1 MINARLR
8 KRWLMGGFAIA
19 SVGEPLDL
27 TYPVERLGAG
37 ADTLRELAAGRHP
50 FAERLKSAQKPMLVL
65 GQGAIARPDG
75 AAVLALAREIAERA
89 GLVKEGWNGF
99 NMLHRAAA
107 RVGGLDIGFLP
118 GPAGRDIG
126 AILEG
131 AAAGKIEFVYLLG
144 ADEIDM
150 NRLGSSFVVYQGHH
164 GDRGAHRAD
173 VILPGAAYTEKDAT
187 YVNTE
192 GRVQQA
198 RRAVSPPGEARE
210 DWAILR
216 AFSEQL
222 GMRLAY
228 DSLEQLRKRLY
239 EQVPHLAALDAIEPV
254 SWGPF
259 GETGSTDAAP
269 LRLPV
274 ANYYMTD
281 PISRASETMAAC
293 TEAFLGGARKT
304 GTHG

>member
-1 MINARLR
+1 
-8 KRWLMGGFAIA
+8 
-19 SVGEPLDL
+19 
-27 TYPVERLGAG
+27 
-37 ADTLRELAAGRHP
+37 
-50 FAERLKSAQKPMLVL
+50 MLIV

-75 AAVLALAREIAERA
+75 ASVLALARQVAETG
-89 GLVKEGWNGF
+89 GLIREGWNGF

-118 GPAGRDIG
+118 GPGGHDLAG
-126 AILEG
+126 ILEG
-131 AAAGKIEFVYLLG
+131 ASAGQIELVYLLG

-150 NRLGSSFVVYQGHH
+150 NRLGRAFVVYQGHH

-173 VILPGAAYTEKDAT
+173 VILPGAAYTEKNGT
-187 YVNTE
+187 YVSTE

-198 RRAVSPPGEARE
+198 RLAVFPPGEARE

-228 DSLEQLRKRLY
+228 DSLEQLRARLY
-239 EQVPHLAALDAIEPV
+239 EQVPHLAALDSIDPAA
-254 SWGPF
+254 WKPF
-259 GETGSTDAAP
+259 GTPGPVEAAP
-269 LRLPV
+269 FRLPV

-293 TEAFLGGARKT
+293 TEAFLGGAQKT